1 MTVPKIAAQTSAG
14 EAVSPGGGGG
24 SEVVAT
30 PASARW
36 VPGGGGGG
44 ETGGG
49 GAEAGV
55 SGGESVFVSA
65 GLSEVLSDLSDLASM
80 ARHRFWSRT

>member
-1 MTVPKIAAQTSAG
+1 MTVPKIAARTSAG
-14 EAVSPGGGGG
+14 EAVSPAGGGG
-24 SEVVAT
+24 SEVGAV

-55 SGGESVFVSA
+55 ASA
-65 GLSEVLSDLSDLASM
+65 GLSEVLSDLLDLASM
-80 ARHRFWSRT
+80 ACHRFWSRM